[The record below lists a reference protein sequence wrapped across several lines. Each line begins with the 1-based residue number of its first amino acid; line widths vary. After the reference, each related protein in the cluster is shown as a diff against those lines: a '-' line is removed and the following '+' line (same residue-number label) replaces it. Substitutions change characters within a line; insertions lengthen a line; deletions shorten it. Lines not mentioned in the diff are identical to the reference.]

1 MSIILYPVS
10 PKPGAPFGAVLAAEG
25 DSFEFVTLP
34 GFLFVSYKTQ
44 CSVAA
49 VFFSNT
55 QAGLNPVYA
64 KVPLAVPF
72 PV

>member
-1 MSIILYPVS
+1 MSIILYAVS

-34 GFLFVSYKTQ
+34 GFLFVSYKIQ
-44 CSVAA
+44 CSVAEL
-49 VFFSNT
+49 FFNST
-55 QAGLNPVYA
+55 IEGLNPVYT
-64 KVPLAVPF
+64 KVPLAVPL